1 MSVISTPVLGLTALA
16 LCAAAAGLIALLRF
30 NVKVQSVSRRLLGFR
45 VYDWN
50 ADMKLP
56 MRSRSYQIA
65 LYVTMKSLPREPSAP
80 RVGAPAASPSSP
92 SRAPRAV

>member
-1 MSVISTPVLGLTALA
+1 MSLISTPGLGMTAFA
-16 LCAAAAGLIALLRF
+16 LCSAAVGLVALLRF
-30 NVKVQSVSRRLLGFR
+30 NVKVQTVSRRLLGFR

-65 LYVTMKSLPREPSAP
+65 LYVTMKSLPRESTAP
-80 RVGAPAASPSSP
+80 RVGAPAASPPSP
-92 SRAPRAV
+92 SRATRAA